1 LNRQVDADAAT
12 SVGGPTVSALTE
24 LAADIV
30 GCRRCPRLVGWR
42 ERVAVGKV
50 ARFAGEP
57 YWGRPL
63 PGFGDPDARVFILGL
78 APAAHGGNRTGR
90 IFTGDRSGDFLCSAL
105 YATGFASQP
114 TSVRADDGL
123 ILTDAYLAAAVRCA
137 PPMNRPTVVERDNCP
152 SHLVRELAA
161 MRQVRVIVAL
171 GAFGWDAAVRTIIAR
186 DVTLRSRT
194 RPKFGHGAE
203 TAIGPYRLI
212 GSFHPSQRNTFT
224 GRLRPAMLEGVL
236 RRAADLART

>member
-1 LNRQVDADAAT
+1 MAI
-12 SVGGPTVSALTE
+12 E
-24 LAADIV
+24 
-30 GCRRCPRLVGWR
+30 
-42 ERVAVGKV
+42 KV
-50 ARFAGEP
+50 ARFAGES

-63 PGFGDPDARVFILGL
+63 PGFGDPDARVFVLGL

-123 ILTDAYLAAAVRCA
+123 VLTDAYIAAAVRCA
-137 PPMNRPTVVERDNCP
+137 PPMNRPTIVERDNCFP
-152 SHLVRELAA
+152 YLVRELAA
-161 MRQVRVIVAL
+161 LPRVRVIVAL
-171 GAFGWDAAVRTIIAR
+171 GAFGWDAALRTIAAV
-186 DVTLRSRT
+186 DVTSVPRP

-203 TAIGPYRLI
+203 AAMGRYQLI

-224 GRLRPAMLEGVL
+224 GRLSPPMLEAVL
-236 RRAADLART
+236 RRAAELAGS